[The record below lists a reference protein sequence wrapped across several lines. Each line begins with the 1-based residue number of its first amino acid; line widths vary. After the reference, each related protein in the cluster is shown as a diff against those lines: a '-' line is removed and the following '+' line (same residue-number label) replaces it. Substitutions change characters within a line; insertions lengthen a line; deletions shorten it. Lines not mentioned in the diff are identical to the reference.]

1 MARHVPSRFIEK
13 VRRVR
18 EIVDGA
24 RSSERRRP
32 LRRLTRG
39 RAGGAPHPRAARGAR
54 SWRSRLWTYPTDI
67 AELCGDGAVPA
78 AAAALVV
85 HRDDARRLQTDGVF
99 VDLSQLVRSESYPG
113 YYYALFDY
121 ASPLQLRRTMT
132 RLVPA
137 FAPHDTAPA

>member
-18 EIVDGA
+18 EIVDAA
-24 RSSERRRP
+24 RSSSD
-32 LRRLTRG
+32 
-39 RAGGAPHPRAARGAR
+39 GAPFDVSLEVVPGVRVIRGHARGQELAF
-54 SWRSRLWTYPTDI
+54 SLWTYPTDI

-137 FAPHDTAPA
+137 FTPHDSVPA

>member
-13 VRRVR
+13 VRSVR
-18 EIVDGA
+18 EIVDEA
-24 RSSERRRP
+24 QSSSDGPPFEVSLEVAPGVRVVRGQA
-32 LRRLTRG
+32 RG
-39 RAGGAPHPRAARGAR
+39 RELAF
-54 SWRSRLWTYPTDI
+54 SLWTYPTDI

-78 AAAALVV
+78 TAAALLV
-85 HRDDARRLQTDGVF
+85 HRDDARRLQSDGVF

-137 FAPHDTAPA
+137 FAADETARE

>member
-18 EIVDGA
+18 EAVEARQTDGQ
-24 RSSERRRP
+24 P
-32 LRRLTRG
+32 LPDPPGDVVPGVRVIAG
-39 RAGGAPHPRAARGAR
+39 QAGGEAVAF
-54 SWRSRLWTYPTDI
+54 SLWTYPTDI

-78 AAAALVV
+78 TAAALVV
-85 HRDDARRLQTDGVF
+85 HRDDARRLSKAGVF

-113 YYYALFDY
+113 YYYALFDHNSD
-121 ASPLQLRRTMT
+121 AQLEGTLA

-137 FAPHDTAPA
+137 FAREVTASV

>member
-18 EIVDGA
+18 EIVDAA
-24 RSSERRRP
+24 RSSSD
-32 LRRLTRG
+32 
-39 RAGGAPHPRAARGAR
+39 GAPFDVSLEVVPGVRIIRGHARGQELAF
-54 SWRSRLWTYPTDI
+54 SLWTYPTDI

-78 AAAALVV
+78 TAAALVV

-137 FAPHDTAPA
+137 FAPHDAVRA

>member
-1 MARHVPSRFIEK
+1 MARHVPSKFIEK

-18 EIVDGA
+18 EIVDAGQSA
-24 RSSERRRP
+24 S
-32 LRRLTRG
+32 
-39 RAGGAPHPRAARGAR
+39 GGAPFDVSLEVVPGVRVIRGDVRGEELAF
-54 SWRSRLWTYPTDI
+54 SLWTYPTDI

-85 HRDDARRLQTDGVF
+85 HRDDARRLMAHGLL
-99 VDLSQLVRSESYPG
+99 VDLSQFVRSESYPG

-121 ASPLQLRRTMT
+121 VSPLQLKRTLA

-137 FAPHDTAPA
+137 YAPHETVPA